1 MLTLASP
8 IEEAPMSTTAHPDSA
23 GYWYALEDKRKNAVR
38 VLNAMRD
45 YRSAEVRMRRR
56 SRDAMGM
63 GENDMAAL
71 RYMLAAQA
79 AGRTVSPTDLSKSL
93 AISSASTTLLV
104 DRLVKSGHATRA
116 PHPTDRRGV
125 IISSTATTDSEVH
138 HTLGSM
144 HQRMMAVAES
154 MTAAETSAVLS
165 FLESMHDVVELEESE
180 PTIVETHTS

>member
-1 MLTLASP
+1 MALSSRWRVVRRRLLQAVPVLILATFVVFSLLKLMPGDIAITLAGENATEAR
-8 IEEAPMSTTAHPDSA
+8 IEEIREIYGLNRPFLLQYGSWLSH
-23 GYWYALEDKRKNAVR
+23 AVQ
-38 VLNAMRD
+38 
-45 YRSAEVRMRRR
+45 
-56 SRDAMGM
+56 G
-63 GENDMAAL
+63 
-71 RYMLAAQA
+71 
-79 AGRTVSPTDLSKSL
+79 DLSKSL

-125 IISSTATTDSEVH
+125 IISSTQTTDSDVQ